1 MSTINFF
8 KQFAALDINV
18 KNEQKN
24 IKTQEKNVKTT
35 KQQKNVKITKQ
46 EKKNKFIHGKN
57 VIMITGQYKG
67 YCGFVYEYFQEKMN
81 VAVDDFTYVLAN
93 AYGDRKVGDKIKTKF
108 GESVIISKIDGMFK
122 VLMNSK
128 TEEGDTKTEVVL
140 SKSCFIRLV
149 SFMESGIKKFG
160 QFMKS
165 ENGIYDLV
173 MLNLDYKRNYDDE
186 DILKIISDVLVTGS
200 VKYKELYG
208 ELIKRRIFDCNMEYY
223 MVCESPKNKNDVNY
237 FGKYGMLSC
246 EIPEQYFVV
255 YKRIVKVNNNVAEVD
270 GDDVNF
276 KSGVYKDKQ
285 GKLMNIES
293 ASLNVQ
299 IDAIGKMI
307 TDHLV
312 KTESGFSLRKIVP
325 GDVFYCDIELE
336 KGVYFQVDNC
346 YNDRFVGIKRTV
358 SGMEN
363 VTILRNEI
371 TESKFMSGFTIYE
384 SMPVEVVEEREIDVK
399 SMFIND
405 DTNDTD
411 DTIEERDDVDE
422 KDIDDYGE
430 EVAEQIENK
439 YENMEG
445 EMKETFRDTERTSF
459 VQRIFSKDEKEYMK
473 MIEKCVSII
482 GEVSNKYTILDYV
495 NSAIKIMKKELAK
508 ISIFDWKNTDAK
520 YIVACF
526 VTYDLIRNGC
536 SISIYDFKKNVAK
549 LFDVGYFTKNT
560 ISNSA
565 FIRSDDD
572 VKKSSCLS
580 SIQMSND
587 QKSSI
592 KKLYKES
599 KYVEIVKVIIENCNV
614 ILQEWFDRVIFAD
627 EKSKID
633 FIPLSKPNTVREYP
647 KYFLTTQDII
657 DNLNVSTAR
666 KIVWGPKSK
675 HLINIWKESLN
686 KKFEKESNVVLK
698 GVYTFVIDNLEN
710 APFVLRTLEKSEDK
724 VDKLKYRELKRSFD
738 TFSDK
743 MKTYVTKMNN
753 EKQKGLEMIAL
764 DKDRL
769 NKRRMEISNNRG
781 DGDELELVDSVKRVC
796 IN

>member
-1 MSTINFF
+1 MSAINFF
-8 KQFAALDINV
+8 EQFAALDINKDV
-18 KNEQKN
+18 TNEKQN
-24 IKTQEKNVKTT
+24 IKN
-35 KQQKNVKITKQ
+35 QQKNVKIEKQ

-93 AYGDRKVGDKIKTKF
+93 VYGDRKVGDKIKTQF
-108 GESVIISKIDGMFK
+108 GESVIISKIDAMYK
-122 VLMNSK
+122 VLMKSK
-128 TEEGDTKTEVVL
+128 TESGVETKTEVVL

-149 SFMESGIKKFG
+149 SFTEGGIKKFG

-200 VKYKELYG
+200 GKYKELYG
-208 ELIKRRIFDCNMEYY
+208 ELIKRRVFDCNMEYY

-237 FGKYGMLSC
+237 FAKYGMLSC

-255 YKRIVKVNNNVAEVD
+255 YKRIVKVNKNVVDIDGND
-270 GDDVNF
+270 GDNINF

-325 GDVFYCDIELE
+325 KDVFYCDIELE
-336 KGVYFQVDNC
+336 KGIYFQVDNC
-346 YNDRFVGIKRTV
+346 YDDRFVGIKRTV

-363 VTILRNEI
+363 ATILRNEI

-384 SMPVEVVEEREIDVK
+384 SIQVKQDEQDEQEIDVK
-399 SMFIND
+399 NMFID
-405 DTNDTD
+405 DTD
-411 DTIEERDDVDE
+411 DTKEETDDVDE

-430 EVAEQIENK
+430 LSEQIENK

-459 VQRIFSKDEKEYMK
+459 VQRTFSKDEKEYMK

-482 GEVSNKYTILDYV
+482 GEVSNVYTILDYV
-495 NSAIKIMKKELAK
+495 NNAVKVIKKELAK
-508 ISIFDWKNTDAK
+508 ISVFDWKNTDVK

-526 VTYDLIRNGC
+526 VTYDLIRNDY
-536 SISIYDFKKNVAK
+536 SVSIYDFKKNVVK

-560 ISNSA
+560 ISNSL
-565 FIRSDDD
+565 FIRSDKDI
-572 VKKSSCLS
+572 KKSSCLS

-599 KYVEIVKVIIENCNV
+599 KYVEIIKVIIENCNI
-614 ILQEWFDRVIFAD
+614 ILQECFEKVVFTDD
-627 EKSKID
+627 KSKID

-657 DNLNVSTAR
+657 DNSNVSTAR
-666 KIVWGPKSK
+666 KILWGPKSQR
-675 HLINIWKESLN
+675 LVNIWKESLN
-686 KKFEKESNVVLK
+686 KKLEKESNVVLK
-698 GVYTFVIDNLEN
+698 SVYTFVIDNLEN
-710 APFVLRTLEKSEDK
+710 APFVLPTLEKSEDK

-738 TFSDK
+738 IFSDK
-743 MKTYVTKMNN
+743 LKIYVTKMNN
-753 EKQKGLEMIAL
+753 EKQKDLEMIAL

-781 DGDELELVDSVKRVC
+781 DSDELELVDSVKRVC